1 MPFFSPN
8 QQCQCTEG
16 NAKHWPQSGENHT
29 QFYHKNLKIPKR
41 LWYEKTKASA
51 CFCQLNVDLQRTLEQ
66 RTTVQ
71 KWLIIH
77 CRTLLLHPFNGLFS
91 RTTWVSRHQ
100 KGKPFWIL
108 LEQEMMGWQWHQL
121 DHMQII
127 CILLQTDNHASTSSL
142 TFYRPDAFSAAQTT
156 ASKQGLYTA
165 ENILNYS
172 LLR

>member
-1 MPFFSPN
+1 
-8 QQCQCTEG
+8 
-16 NAKHWPQSGENHT
+16 
-29 QFYHKNLKIPKR
+29 
-41 LWYEKTKASA
+41 
-51 CFCQLNVDLQRTLEQ
+51 
-66 RTTVQ
+66 
-71 KWLIIH
+71 
-77 CRTLLLHPFNGLFS
+77 
-91 RTTWVSRHQ
+91 
-100 KGKPFWIL
+100 
-108 LEQEMMGWQWHQL
+108 MMGWQWHQL